1 MSLIASENICGTAEV
16 AEILGIAK
24 QRIHALRKNPEFP
37 QPIIKIAATPI
48 WNRLD
53 IAKWATRNLNI
64 ND

>member
-1 MSLIASENICGTAEV
+1 MSQISISNICGTAEV

-37 QPIIKIAATPI
+37 QPIVKIAATPI
-48 WNRLD
+48 WDRLD
-53 IAKWATRNLNI
+53 IAKWATRKLNI